1 VTLFSRFRSQPS
13 GNIGSK
19 YSDCYFTMRTG
30 ESKTS
35 STDALPTHYVSAG
48 VELRA
53 PRSWN
58 ATGPALP

>member
-1 VTLFSRFRSQPS
+1 VTLFSRFRPQPS

-19 YSDCYFTMRTG
+19 YDTLRLLFHDANWREPA

-35 STDALPTHYVSAG
+35 STDALPTHYVLAG

-53 PRSWN
+53 SRS
-58 ATGPALP
+58 